1 VSKSLATA
9 WMRGVIGARQTPE
22 TAWRQHEFE
31 PYKDR
36 EVHHGE
42 EDKGEGEE
50 AVHQKEEGRSG
61 SQEAQDG
68 ESVSKKEA
76 GQEKNGAQ
84 GRPKAPLGAEARGS
98 FDAYRRTGANARMEP
113 AKRLWRR
120 RRRRHRRLE
129 PAGKGGEGRRQAA
142 PPALL
147 SLHCMALAGP
157 IAFMKGNDRR
167 Q

>member
-1 VSKSLATA
+1 
-9 WMRGVIGARQTPE
+9 MRGVIGARQTPE

-68 ESVSKKEA
+68 ESVSKKEVD
-76 GQEKNGAQ
+76 QENAQ
-84 GRPKAPLGAEARGS
+84 GRPEAPLGAEARGS

-120 RRRRHRRLE
+120 WRWRQRRLVSE
-129 PAGKGGEGRRQAA
+129 GKGGEGRRQAA

-157 IAFMKGNDRR
+157 IAFMKGKDRR

>member
-1 VSKSLATA
+1 
-9 WMRGVIGARQTPE
+9 MRGVIGARQTPE

-68 ESVSKKEA
+68 ESVSKKEVD
-76 GQEKNGAQ
+76 QENAQ
-84 GRPKAPLGAEARGS
+84 GRPEARLGAEARAPCGH
-98 FDAYRRTGANARMEP
+98 
-113 AKRLWRR
+113 WRR
-120 RRRRHRRLE
+120 WRRRQRRLVSEGTARGGAKRRRRHCLV
-129 PAGKGGEGRRQAA
+129 
-142 PPALL
+142 
-147 SLHCMALAGP
+147 C
-157 IAFMKGNDRR
+157 IAWP
-167 Q
+167 

>member
-1 VSKSLATA
+1 
-9 WMRGVIGARQTPE
+9 MRGVIGARQTPE
-22 TAWRQHEFE
+22 TAWRRHEFE

-68 ESVSKKEA
+68 ESVSKKEVD
-76 GQEKNGAQ
+76 QENAQ
-84 GRPKAPLGAEARGS
+84 GRPEAPLAAEARGS

-120 RRRRHRRLE
+120 WRWRQRRLVSE
-129 PAGKGGEGRRQAA
+129 GKGGEGQRQAA

-157 IAFMKGNDRR
+157 IAFMKGKDRR